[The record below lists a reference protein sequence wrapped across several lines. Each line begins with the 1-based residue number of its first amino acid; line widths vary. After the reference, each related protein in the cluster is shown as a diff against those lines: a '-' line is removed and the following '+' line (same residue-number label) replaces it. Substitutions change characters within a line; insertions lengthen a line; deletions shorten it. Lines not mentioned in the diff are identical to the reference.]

1 MGALADT
8 HLMYYA
14 SWGHLLLMTTPRP
27 FKPSHNT
34 LHQLAPAPTCSQL
47 EGWNII
53 KLAAYFCEPALREEQ
68 ALCAVRRDF
77 GDMRGH
83 VLTPKNFT
91 CVRKNFPTP
100 FLSLSPD
107 PVSMC
112 PEALLGRYFSCRS
125 SSCIIMASLWRQRT
139 GDYICYIVLFV
150 SPSALAEPLLF
161 FLCHLLSTREC

>member
-1 MGALADT
+1 MLR
-8 HLMYYA
+8 
-14 SWGHLLLMTTPRP
+14 WGGTCSYPNAACLLSMTTPRP

-47 EGWNII
+47 EGWKII

-91 CVRKNFPTP
+91 CVRKNLPTP
-100 FLSLSPD
+100 FLALSPD

-112 PEALLGRYFSCRS
+112 PEASLGRYFSCRS
-125 SSCIIMASLWRQRT
+125 SSCIIMASLWRQRAAEQFWSVVY
-139 GDYICYIVLFV
+139 GFQARCVRYDFSHLHCVCY
-150 SPSALAEPLLF
+150 SS
-161 FLCHLLSTREC
+161 